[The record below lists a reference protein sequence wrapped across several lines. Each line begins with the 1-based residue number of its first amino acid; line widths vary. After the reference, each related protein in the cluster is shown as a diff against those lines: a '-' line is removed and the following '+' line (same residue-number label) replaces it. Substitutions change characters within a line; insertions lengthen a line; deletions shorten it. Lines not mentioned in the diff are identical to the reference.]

1 MTELKPCPFCGGEA
15 EKLTSTDGFTS
26 IGCLSCNPI
35 FGVMIQ
41 RSSEAEAI
49 AAWNTR
55 ADYHGYEQAAIE
67 AWESIKAWN
76 TRHEDTCRMEPLNA
90 FYTDLNGL
98 NQTEWGVCSNCGT
111 ASPIDATYCC
121 ECGRKVER

>member
-1 MTELKPCPFCGGEA
+1 MGTELKPCPFCGGEA
-15 EKLTSTDGFTS
+15 QPEVIRWGEVVNASVYCPHCGLG
-26 IGCLSCNPI
+26 IHRNELNGGIN
-35 FGVMIQ
+35 
-41 RSSEAEAI
+41 AAI

-55 ADYHGYEQAAIE
+55 HVE
-67 AWESIKAWN
+67 
-76 TRHEDTCRMEPLNA
+76 TCRMEPLNA

>member
-1 MTELKPCPFCGGEA
+1 MNSELKPCPFCGGEA
-15 EKLTSTDGFTS
+15 AVFTYNNEEYDVK
-26 IGCLSCNPI
+26 CCNPYCLAK
-35 FGVMIQ
+35 
-41 RSSEAEAI
+41 SSCWDTEAEAI

-55 ADYHGYEQAAIE
+55 HVE
-67 AWESIKAWN
+67 
-76 TRHEDTCRMEPLNA
+76 TCSMEPLNA